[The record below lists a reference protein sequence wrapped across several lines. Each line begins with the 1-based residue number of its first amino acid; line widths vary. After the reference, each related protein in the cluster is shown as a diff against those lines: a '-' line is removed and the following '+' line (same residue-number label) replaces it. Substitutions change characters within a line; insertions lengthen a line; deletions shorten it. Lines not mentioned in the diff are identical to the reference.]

1 MTYFK
6 RTLFGLFLLILLG
19 TLVPEKIQV
28 PVAGAVASDWNQNT
42 FWYEPWGS
50 SGVHKGI
57 DIFGKVGTTV
67 ISAVDGFVI
76 FEGHV
81 EKGGNVVAVLGPKW
95 RIHYY
100 AHLNSDSVSTGQ
112 FVERGEAIGSLGDSG
127 NAKGKPAH
135 VHYSILSI
143 LPYPW
148 LITTESQGW
157 KRMFY
162 LDAGAILKR

>member
-28 PVAGAVASDWNQNT
+28 TVAGAVASDWNQNT

-50 SGVHKGI
+50 SGVHKGV
-57 DIFGKVGTTV
+57 DIFGKVGTAV

-76 FEGHV
+76 YKGHV
-81 EKGGNVVAVLGPKW
+81 DKGGNVVAVLGPKW

-100 AHLNSDSVSTGQ
+100 AHLKSDSVSTGQ
-112 FVERGEAIGSLGDSG
+112 FVERREVIGTLGDSG
-127 NAKGKPAH
+127 NAQGKPAH
-135 VHYSILSI
+135 VHYSILSL
-143 LPYPW
+143 LPHPW
-148 LITTESQGW
+148 LVTTEPQGW

-162 LDAGAILKR
+162 LDPDAILKR